1 MKKTAFLLALLLL
14 VFSMFPRSS
23 ASADAAPPE
32 APPGTN
38 LLPGES
44 ITQVRMVA
52 ETVTLTISKHPINP
66 QRAIAKT
73 EAVFTMRNLGT
84 EAETMAV
91 RFPLSFFNGNS
102 DGYGGFPEIGS
113 IAVKVDGKSVPTRR
127 EVQPFSS
134 SEYSFPEREEIP
146 WAVFDVTFPPNQ
158 DVILEVVYNADGF
171 GYYPY
176 EAFKYIL
183 ETGAGWNGTIG
194 SAEIIVRLP
203 YEVSEQNLDLSGQAG
218 HGESTPGGVR
228 SGNEIRWKF
237 TDLEPT
243 YLDNIQ
249 IVVVTPPLWEKVLQE
264 KSNVEKNP
272 NDGEA
277 WGRLAKAYKE
287 VAMMPKGYLRE
298 DRAGVELYELSK
310 AAYEKCLALLPNDSL
325 WHYGYADLL
334 WARYYYGYYWPG
346 RQDIESLLPTTL
358 THLKTALEIDPNN
371 QLAYEMLMDIVFSTE
386 GAAAVKEGY
395 VVNENGKYDLD
406 NFDFLALT
414 ATPIPPTPW
423 GGYPTETPQP
433 TPTLVSVA
441 QAESTPQAQPPATEG
456 PTAQNPLCG
465 SAALLPALLGL
476 VLVAKRK
483 TK

>member
-1 MKKTAFLLALLLL
+1 LISKENIARISLFSLVIYGSLREALSSTATAVLPTTF
-14 VFSMFPRSS
+14 VH
-23 ASADAAPPE
+23 ADAAPPE
-32 APPGTN
+32 APPGTT

-52 ETVTLTISKHPINP
+52 ETVTLTISKHPSNS

-102 DGYGGFPEIGS
+102 DGYGGFPEIAS
-113 IAVKVDGKSVPTRR
+113 ITVKVDGKSVPTRR
-127 EVQPFSS
+127 EVQPFTS

-158 DVILEVVYNADGF
+158 DVILEVVYNVDGF

-203 YEVSEQNLDLSGQAG
+203 YEVSEQNLDLTGQAG
-218 HGESTPGGVR
+218 HGELTPGGVR
-228 SGNEIRWKF
+228 SGNEIRWSF

-249 IVVVTPPLWEKVLQE
+249 MVVVAPSLWEKVLQE

-287 VAMMPKGYLRE
+287 VTMMPKGYLRE
-298 DRAGVELYELSK
+298 DPAGVELVALSK
-310 AAYEKCLALLPNDSL
+310 AAYEKCLSLLPNDPL
-325 WHYGYADLL
+325 WQYGYADLL
-334 WARYYYGYYWPG
+334 WAPYQYGIYFAG
-346 RQDIESLLPTTL
+346 KTDTENILEKTLTALQTTL
-358 THLKTALEIDPNN
+358 TLDPNN
-371 QLAYEMLMDIVFSTE
+371 QLAKDLLLEISYQVPQ
-386 GAAAVKEGY
+386 AVQADG
-395 VVNENGKYDLD
+395 ENFILLG
-406 NFDFLALT
+406 LT
-414 ATPIPPTPW
+414 ATPVPPTPW
-423 GGYPTETPQP
+423 VVEPTSTFAPTVVYPSPTYSMGLNTPEP
-433 TPTLVSVA
+433 V
-441 QAESTPQAQPPATEG
+441 STPS
-456 PTAQNPLCG
+456 PLCG
-465 SAALLPALLGL
+465 SAFLIPALLG
-476 VLVAKRK
+476 VALFVKRRK
-483 TK
+483 

>member
-1 MKKTAFLLALLLL
+1 MKKIPFLLAIFLIFTSILPQGTVL
-14 VFSMFPRSS
+14 
-23 ASADAAPPE
+23 ADAAPPE
-32 APPGTN
+32 APPGTT

-44 ITQVRMVA
+44 ITQVRMVS

-73 EAVFTMRNLGT
+73 EAVFTMRNLG
-84 EAETMAV
+84 ADSETMAV
-91 RFPLSFFNGNS
+91 RFPLSFFNGES
-102 DGYGGFPEIGS
+102 DGYFNFPEIPS
-113 IAVKVDGKSVPTRR
+113 IAVKVDGRTVPTRR
-127 EVQPFSS
+127 EMQPFAA
-134 SEYSFPEREEIP
+134 SEYGSPDREEIP

-158 DVILEVVYNADGF
+158 DVILEVVYNVDGF

-203 YEVSEQNLDLSGQAG
+203 YEVSEQNLDLTGQAG
-218 HGESTPGGVR
+218 HGESTPGGFR
-228 SGNEIRWKF
+228 SGNEIRWIFK
-237 TDLEPT
+237 DLEPT

-249 IVVVTPPLWEKVLQE
+249 IVVVAPSLWEKVLQE

-298 DRAGVELYELSK
+298 DTAGVELYELSK
-310 AAYEKCLALLPNDSL
+310 AAYEKCLSLLPNDPL

-334 WARYYYGYYWPG
+334 WAHYQYGIYFAG
-346 RQDIESLLPTTL
+346 KTDTENILEKTL
-358 THLKTALEIDPNN
+358 TALQTSLALDPNN
-371 QLAYEMLMDIVFSTE
+371 QLAKDLLLEISYQVPQ
-386 GAAAVKEGY
+386 AVQADG
-395 VVNENGKYDLD
+395 D
-406 NFDFLALT
+406 DFILLGLT
-414 ATPIPPTPW
+414 ATPVPPTPW
-423 GGYPTETPQP
+423 GGFATETALPS
-433 TPTLVSVA
+433 TPMLMDST
-441 QAESTPQAQPPATEG
+441 QAESTPESQPTATDV

-465 SAALLPALLGL
+465 SAFILPALFGIIS
-476 VLVAKRK
+476 VMKKRK
-483 TK
+483 

>member
-1 MKKTAFLLALLLL
+1 MKKMLFLLAIFLIFTSILPQGIVL
-14 VFSMFPRSS
+14 
-23 ASADAAPPE
+23 ADAAPPE
-32 APPGTN
+32 APPGTT

-44 ITQVRMVA
+44 ITQVRMVS
-52 ETVTLTISKHPINP
+52 ETVILTISKHPINP
-66 QRAIAKT
+66 QRAIART

-146 WAVFDVTFPPNQ
+146 WAVFDVTFPPDQ
-158 DVILEVVYNADGF
+158 DVILEVVYNVNGF

-203 YEVSEQNLDLSGQAG
+203 YEVSEQNLDLAGQAG
-218 HGESTPGGVR
+218 HGESTSGGFR
-228 SGNEIRWKF
+228 SGNEIRWIFK
-237 TDLEPT
+237 DLEPT

-249 IVVVTPPLWEKVLQE
+249 IVVVTPPLWEKLLSE
-264 KSNVEKNP
+264 KANVEKNP

-277 WGRLAKAYKE
+277 WGRLAKAYKD
-287 VAMMPKGYLRE
+287 VIMMPKGYLRE
-298 DRAGVELYELSK
+298 DPAGVELYELSK
-310 AAYEKCLALLPNDSL
+310 AAYERCLELLPNDPL

-334 WARYYYGYYWPG
+334 WAHYQYGIYFSG
-346 RQDIESLLPTTL
+346 KSDTEGILAKTLTALQTTL
-358 THLKTALEIDPNN
+358 TLDPNN
-371 QLAYEMLMDIVFSTE
+371 QLAKDMLLNISYQVPQ
-386 GAAAVKEGY
+386 AVQADG
-395 VVNENGKYDLD
+395 ENFILLG
-406 NFDFLALT
+406 LT
-414 ATPIPPTPW
+414 ATPVPPTPW
-423 GGYPTETPQP
+423 GGFPTETPQP
-433 TPTLVSVA
+433 TPEPVA
-441 QAESTPQAQPPATEG
+441 AVQTESPPQAQPAATEV

-465 SAALLPALLGL
+465 SAFILPALFGM

-483 TK
+483 R

>member
-102 DGYGGFPEIGS
+102 DGYGGFPEIVS
-113 IAVKVDGKSVPTRR
+113 ITVKVDGKSVPTRR
-127 EVQPFSS
+127 EVQPFTT

-287 VAMMPKGYLRE
+287 VTMMPKGYLRE

-310 AAYEKCLALLPNDSL
+310 AAYEKCLSLLPNDAL

-334 WARYYYGYYWPG
+334 WAHYQYGIYFAG
-346 RQDIESLLPTTL
+346 KTDTENILEKTL
-358 THLKTALEIDPNN
+358 TALQTSLALDPNN
-371 QLAYEMLMDIVFSTE
+371 QLAKDLLLEISYQVPQ
-386 GAAAVKEGY
+386 AVQADG
-395 VVNENGKYDLD
+395 ENFILLG
-406 NFDFLALT
+406 LT

-423 GGYPTETPQP
+423 GGFATETALPS
-433 TPTLVSVA
+433 TPAPADST
-441 QAESTPQAQPPATEG
+441 QAESTPQAQPAATEV

-465 SAALLPALLGL
+465 SAALLPALFGMMFA
-476 VLVAKRK
+476 VKRRK
-483 TK
+483 

>member
-1 MKKTAFLLALLLL
+1 MKKITLLLLALVL
-14 VFSMFPRSS
+14 FSTLPASS
-23 ASADAAPPE
+23 VRADAAPPE
-32 APPGTN
+32 APPGTT

-52 ETVTLTISKHPINP
+52 ETVTLTITKHPSDP

-84 EAETMAV
+84 QAETMEV

-102 DGYGGFPEIGS
+102 DGYGGFPEIPS
-113 IAVKVDGKSVPTRR
+113 ITAKVNGASVPTRR
-127 EVQPFSS
+127 EIQPFTT
-134 SEYSFPEREEIP
+134 SEYSFPERDEIP

-158 DVILEVVYNADGF
+158 DVLLEVVYNVDGF

-203 YEVSEQNLDLSGQAG
+203 YEVNEQNLDLNGEAG
-218 HGESTPGGVR
+218 HGVSTPGGVR
-228 SGNEIRWKF
+228 SGNEIRWSF

-249 IVVVTPPLWEKVLQE
+249 IVVVAPALWEKVLSE
-264 KSNVEKNP
+264 KNNVEKSP

-277 WGRLAKAYKE
+277 WGRLAKAYKD
-287 VAMMPKGYLRE
+287 VIMMPKGYLRA
-298 DRAGVELYELSK
+298 DRGGLELYALSK
-310 AAYEKCLALLPNDSL
+310 DAYERCLALLPDDPL

-334 WARYYYGYYWPG
+334 WAHYQYGIYFAG
-346 RQDIESLLPTTL
+346 EQDTEGILTVLLTELQTTL
-358 THLKTALEIDPNN
+358 ELDPDN
-371 QLAYEMLMDIVFSTE
+371 QLAKDLLLEISYQIPQ
-386 GAAAVKEGY
+386 AAQQ
-395 VVNENGKYDLD
+395 NEDGSFTL
-406 NFDFLALT
+406 LGLT

-423 GGYPTETPQP
+423 GGFATETPLP
-433 TPTLVSVA
+433 ATPAPEDST
-441 QAESTPQAQPPATEG
+441 QAESTTQAPPPATEI
-456 PTAQNPLCG
+456 PSAPNPLCG
-465 SAALLPALLGL
+465 SAFLFPALLGM
-476 VLVAKRK
+476 VFAVKRK
-483 TK
+483 K

>member
-1 MKKTAFLLALLLL
+1 MKKALILFAVCLVLVSILPQGTAL
-14 VFSMFPRSS
+14 
-23 ASADAAPPE
+23 ADAAPPE

-52 ETVTLTISKHPINP
+52 ETVTLTISKHPSNP
-66 QRAIAKT
+66 QNAIAKT

-84 EAETMAV
+84 TEEKMAV
-91 RFPLSFFNGNS
+91 RFPLSFFNGDS
-102 DGYGGFPEIGS
+102 DGYGGFPEIPS
-113 IAVKVDGKSVPTRR
+113 IAVKVDGKNVPTRR
-127 EVQPFSS
+127 ENQPFFN
-134 SEYSFPEREEIP
+134 SELSYRERDEIP

-158 DVILEVVYNADGF
+158 DVILEVTYTVDGF

-183 ETGAGWNGTIG
+183 ETGAGWNDTIG

-203 YEVSEQNLDLSGQAG
+203 YEVSEQNLDLTGEAG

-228 SGNEIRWKF
+228 SGNEIRWSL

-249 IVVVTPPLWEKVLQE
+249 IVVVAPSLWEKVLQE
-264 KSNVEKNP
+264 KSNVEKNS

-277 WGRLAKAYKE
+277 WGRLAKAYKD
-287 VAMMPKGYLRE
+287 VTMMPKGYLRE

-310 AAYEKCLALLPNDSL
+310 AAYERCLSLLPNDPL

-334 WARYYYGYYWPG
+334 WAQYQYGFYFAG
-346 RQDIESLLPTTL
+346 KTDTENILGKTL
-358 THLKTALEIDPNN
+358 TALQTSLALDPNN
-371 QLAYEMLMDIVFSTE
+371 QLAKDLLLEISYQVPQAVQMD
-386 GAAAVKEGY
+386 G
-395 VVNENGKYDLD
+395 ENFILLG
-406 NFDFLALT
+406 LT

-423 GGYPTETPQP
+423 GGFATETALPSTP
-433 TPTLVSVA
+433 TPVDSTQS
-441 QAESTPQAQPPATEG
+441 ESTPEAQPAATEV

-465 SAALLPALLGL
+465 SAFLLPALFGMMLA
-476 VLVAKRK
+476 VKRRK
-483 TK
+483 

>member
-1 MKKTAFLLALLLL
+1 MKKIAVLSTLLLL
-14 VFSMFPRSS
+14 VFSMFPHSS
-23 ASADAAPPE
+23 AHADAAPPE
-32 APPGTN
+32 APPGTT

-52 ETVTLTISKHPINP
+52 ETVTLTISKHPSNP
-66 QRAIAKT
+66 QKAIAKT

-84 EAETMAV
+84 AEEKMAV

-102 DGYGGFPEIGS
+102 DGYGGFPEIPS
-113 IAVKVDGKSVPTRR
+113 ITVKVDGKSVPTRR
-127 EVQPFSS
+127 EVQPFTS
-134 SEYSFPEREEIP
+134 SEYSYPERQELP

-158 DVILEVVYNADGF
+158 DVVIEVVYNVNGY

-203 YEVSEQNLDLSGQAG
+203 YEVSEQNLDLNGQAG
-218 HGESTPGGVR
+218 HGESTSGGVQ
-228 SGNEIRWKF
+228 SGNEIRWSF

-249 IVVVTPPLWEKVLQE
+249 IVVVAPSLWEKVLTE

-272 NDGEA
+272 KDGEA
-277 WGRLAKAYKE
+277 WGRLGKVYKE
-287 VAMMPKGYLRE
+287 VTMMPKGYLRE

-310 AAYEKCLALLPNDSL
+310 AAYEKCLSLLPNDPL
-325 WHYGYADLL
+325 WQYGYADLL
-334 WARYYYGYYWPG
+334 WAHYQYGIYFAG
-346 RQDIESLLPTTL
+346 KTDTEGILEKTLTALQTTL
-358 THLKTALEIDPNN
+358 TLDPNN
-371 QLAYEMLMDIVFSTE
+371 QLAKDLLLEISYQVPQAVQAE
-386 GAAAVKEGY
+386 G
-395 VVNENGKYDLD
+395 ENFVLLG
-406 NFDFLALT
+406 LT

-423 GGYPTETPQP
+423 GGFATETALPSTPVP
-433 TPTLVSVA
+433 TDST
-441 QAESTPQAQPPATEG
+441 QAESTPESQPTATDV

-465 SAALLPALLGL
+465 SAFILPALFGIIP
-476 VLVAKRK
+476 VMKKRK
-483 TK
+483 